1 MSDYPDS
8 WFKDGG
14 AANSPGAAGA
24 SGEPTVP
31 HRGGYAAEPT
41 VQAPSPAYTPAA
53 AGWPTGQ
60 PGGGTGPG
68 SAWPEQ
74 PPIYGG
80 QRDALGGP
88 ATGGRWSGGGWFS
101 GGWAGWRQRWL
112 RPRRI
117 LAVIGVVIALI
128 IVATVGMYFYV
139 NSKLVRKDILVNYTG
154 RPAVGAGQ
162 NWLITGSD
170 SRQGLTRKQELQYAT
185 GKLSDVGGQRSD
197 TILILHIP
205 SNGQPP
211 VLISIPRDSYVPI
224 PGLGSSKINAAFDF
238 GGPKLLAQT
247 IQNATGLHINHY
259 MGIGFGGFVNV
270 VNDIGGVRMCL
281 PGPMR
286 DPKAGLHL
294 KAGCQNLNGGEALGY
309 VRTRNFAI
317 SDLQREQDQ
326 RLFLKALLSKMTS
339 PGVYLNPFA
348 AIPAATGSAG
358 SLTVDQ
364 GTSLYDL
371 IKAAFALR
379 NPETTTVPIATASY
393 QTSAGISVLWDRTQA
408 LQLFNDIKTD
418 APIPHGLLT
427 GSKSTATG

>member
-8 WFKDGG
+8 WFRDRG
-14 AANSPGAAGA
+14 AANLPGAADAPGD
-24 SGEPTVP
+24 PTIP
-31 HRGGYAAEPT
+31 PGNGHAAGMTGEPT
-41 VQAPSPAYTPAA
+41 VQAPSPAYTPTA
-53 AGWPTGQ
+53 AGRPAGQ
-60 PGGGTGPG
+60 PGGGPGSG

-74 PPIYGG
+74 PPL
-80 QRDALGGP
+80 RGGP
-88 ATGGRWSGGGWFS
+88 AAGGRWSGGGWFS

-128 IVATVGMYFYV
+128 IVATVGTYFYV
-139 NSKLVRKDILVNYTG
+139 NSKLDRQNILVNYTG

-170 SRQGLTRKQELQYAT
+170 SRQGLTRKQELQYST
-185 GKLSDVGGQRSD
+185 GKLSDAAGQRSD

-247 IQNATGLHINHY
+247 IQNATGLYINHY
-259 MGIGFGGFVNV
+259 MGIGFGGFVSV

-309 VRTRNFAI
+309 VRTRNFAV

-348 AIPAATGSAG
+348 AMPAATGAAG
-358 SLTVDQ
+358 ALTVDQ
-364 GTSLYDL
+364 GTSLYQL

-393 QTSAGISVLWDRTQA
+393 QTSAGISVLWDRTKA
-408 LQLFNDIKTD
+408 LQLFDDIKTD
-418 APIPHGLLT
+418 ARIPPGLLT
-427 GSKSTATG
+427 GSKATATG

>member
-1 MSDYPDS
+1 A
-8 WFKDGG
+8 GG
-14 AANSPGAAGA
+14 HAG
-24 SGEPTVP
+24 
-31 HRGGYAAEPT
+31 EPT
-41 VQAPSPAYTPAA
+41 VQAPSPASTPPA
-53 AGWPTGQ
+53 AGWPPGQ
-60 PGGGTGPG
+60 PGGGPSPG
-68 SAWPEQ
+68 RAWPEQ
-74 PPIYGG
+74 PPLYGG
-80 QRDALGGP
+80 QRDALGGQ
-88 ATGGRWSGGGWFS
+88 AAGGGWSGGGGFS
-101 GGWAGWRQRWL
+101 GGGAGWRQRWL

-139 NSKLVRKDILVNYTG
+139 NGKLVRQNILVNYSG

-185 GKLSDVGGQRSD
+185 GKLSDAGGQRSD

-238 GGPKLLAQT
+238 GGPKPRPQT
-247 IQNATGLHINHY
+247 IQNATGLYINHY

-294 KAGCQNLNGGEALGY
+294 KAGCQNLNGGEAL
-309 VRTRNFAI
+309 
-317 SDLQREQDQ
+317 
-326 RLFLKALLSKMTS
+326 
-339 PGVYLNPFA
+339 
-348 AIPAATGSAG
+348 
-358 SLTVDQ
+358 
-364 GTSLYDL
+364 
-371 IKAAFALR
+371 
-379 NPETTTVPIATASY
+379 
-393 QTSAGISVLWDRTQA
+393 
-408 LQLFNDIKTD
+408 
-418 APIPHGLLT
+418 
-427 GSKSTATG
+427 